1 VIAWGTLVAIEVS
14 RNRGLEGEFM
24 QTQEVKDEILRVAGS
39 RFIGGNCVLIALALK
54 LMCS

>member
-1 VIAWGTLVAIEVS
+1 
-14 RNRGLEGEFM
+14 M